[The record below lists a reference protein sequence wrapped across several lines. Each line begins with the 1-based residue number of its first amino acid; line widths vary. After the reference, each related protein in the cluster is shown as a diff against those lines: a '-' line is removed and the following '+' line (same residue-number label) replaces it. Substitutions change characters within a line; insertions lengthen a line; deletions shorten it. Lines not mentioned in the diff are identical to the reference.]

1 MEVGVE
7 VASGDLAHVEGSR
20 LRAAGLTRSAN
31 AALVVLSL
39 SAIAYLVLI
48 LLTFRYGRDQGIYA
62 VVGDVVLSGGAPYR
76 DAWDFK
82 PPFIYFIYAGARG
95 LFGPGMGSIRLVEA
109 LGLLSLV
116 IAFAVLSG
124 RFVGNWRA
132 GLVGAALA
140 AFVHVK
146 LEFWHTAQPES
157 FGGIIVAW
165 AIVCATYVAQ
175 GASRRSERRQ
185 YAAWFGAGALYTI
198 AALLKPPLGGGFVV
212 SLGFVLAAQGRTLT
226 PGERPKGM
234 LRVCVAFGL
243 GAVTVLGATLSFF
256 ALKGSLGDLYETFFV
271 FTPQYTGLGFE
282 PPKLPSLLIHAVRQ
296 GVTHFSVLIPLG
308 LAFLAGLTSRG
319 DRAVSGVLHV
329 LGVVAIQLLGVAMQ
343 AKFFD
348 YHYGATLP
356 LLSLLA
362 GWGLWKL
369 WQRVFTDPVRVAAV
383 LLLVGLVVHHAPKL
397 TTPAEVSTGA
407 KLYART
413 RLLFGESSPAVLD
426 WLHSKGDVSFG
437 ANVEMARWLR
447 DNTEDDETLFIWG
460 FEPIVYDLAAR
471 GFASRYIYNVPQ
483 RLDWPGAKAARDELM
498 SDLERTRP
506 DVVLVT
512 RGDVFTHVTGDGRDS
527 FAMLGEF
534 DELGHFLNVG
544 YSLEGNIED
553 FMIYTRRPEAL
564 D

>member
-1 MEVGVE
+1 MGVE
-7 VASGDLAHVEGSR
+7 AASADVAQVGRPR
-20 LRAAGLTRSAN
+20 LRAAGLARYAN
-31 AALVVLSL
+31 AALVAVSL
-39 SAIAYLVLI
+39 AAIAYLLLI

-82 PPFIYFIYAGARG
+82 PPFIYFIYAAARG
-95 LFGPGMGSIRLVEA
+95 LFGAGMGSIRLVEA
-109 LGLLSLV
+109 FGLVSLV
-116 IAFAVLSG
+116 IAFVVLSR

-165 AIVCATYVAQ
+165 AIVCATYVAPET
-175 GASRRSERRQ
+175 SRTSELRQ
-185 YAAWFGAGALYTI
+185 YGAWLGAGALYTV

-212 SLGFVLAAQGRTLT
+212 SLGFVLAEQGRMLA
-226 PGERPKGM
+226 PGERAKGM
-234 LRVCVAFGL
+234 LRICAAFGL

-256 ALKGSLGDLYETFFV
+256 ALEGSLRELYETFFV

-282 PPKLPSLLIHAVRQ
+282 PSKLPSLLAHAVRQ
-296 GVTHFSVLIPLG
+296 GVTRFSVLIPLG
-308 LAFLAGLTSRG
+308 LAFLAGLTTLG
-319 DRAVSGVLHV
+319 DRAVSGVLQV
-329 LGVVAIQLLGVAMQ
+329 LGVVAVQLLGVAMQ

-348 YHYGATLP
+348 YHYGASLP

-369 WQRVFTDPVRVAAV
+369 WERLFTDPLRVGAT
-383 LLLVGLVVHHAPKL
+383 LLLVALVVHHAPRES
-397 TTPAEVSTGA
+397 TRAELSTGA

-413 RLLFGESSPAVLD
+413 QLLLGKSSPAALD

-447 DNTEDDETLFIWG
+447 ENTHDDETLFIWG

-471 GFASRYIYNVPQ
+471 RFASRYIYNVPQ
-483 RLDWPGAKAARDELM
+483 RLDWPGSTAARAELM
-498 SDLERTRP
+498 SDLERTPP

-534 DELGHFLNVG
+534 DELGRFLDLG
-544 YSLEGNIED
+544 YSFEGNIED
-553 FMIYTRRPEAL
+553 FMIYTRRPDAL

>member
-1 MEVGVE
+1 MGGEVVTGD
-7 VASGDLAHVEGSR
+7 VARVGGSQLRTARLA
-20 LRAAGLTRSAN
+20 RSAN
-31 AALVVLSL
+31 AALVVVSL
-39 SAIAYLVLI
+39 AAIAFLLLI

-82 PPFIYFIYAGARG
+82 PPLIYFIYAGARG
-95 LFGPGMGSIRLVEA
+95 LFGPGMLAIRLVEA
-109 LGLLSLV
+109 LGLFSLV
-116 IAFAVLSG
+116 IAFAVLSR

-132 GLVGAALA
+132 GLVGAAIA

-157 FGGIIVAW
+157 FGGIVVAW
-165 AIVCATYVAQ
+165 AIVCATYVPR
-175 GASRRSERRQ
+175 GASRKSQFRQ
-185 YAAWFGAGALYTI
+185 YGAWVGAGALYTI

-212 SLGFVLAAQGRTLT
+212 SLGFVLAQQRQTLARS
-226 PGERPKGM
+226 ERSKGM
-234 LRVCVAFGL
+234 LRVFAAFGL

-256 ALKGSLGDLYETFFV
+256 ALKGSLGELYETFFV
-271 FTPQYTGLGFE
+271 FTPQYTGLGFD
-282 PPKLPSLLIHAVRQ
+282 PSKLPSLLAHAVRQ
-296 GVTHFSVLIPLG
+296 GVTHFSFLIPLG

-319 DRAVSGVLHV
+319 DRAVSAVLHV
-329 LGVVAIQLLGVAMQ
+329 LGVVAVQLLGVAMQ

-348 YHYGATLP
+348 YHYGASLP

-369 WQRVFTDPVRVAAV
+369 WERVFTDPIRVTATLV
-383 LLLVGLVVHHAPKL
+383 LVGLVVYHAPRQS
-397 TTPAEVSTGA
+397 TAAELSTGA

-413 RLLFGESSPAVLD
+413 QLLLGRSSPAVLD
-426 WLHSKGDVSFG
+426 SLHSKGDVSFG

-447 DNTEDDETLFIWG
+447 ENTDDDETLFIWG

-471 GFASRYIYNVPQ
+471 RFASRYIYNVPQ
-483 RLDWPGAKAARDELM
+483 RLDWPGSTAARAELM

-506 DVVLVT
+506 EVVLVT
-512 RGDVFTHVTGDGRDS
+512 RGDVFTHVTGDRRDS
-527 FAMLGEF
+527 LAMLGEF
-534 DELGHFLNVG
+534 DELGRFLDLG
-544 YSLEGNIED
+544 YSYEGNIED
-553 FMIYTRRPEAL
+553 FMIYARRPEAL